1 VTETDVMFSDVRLM
15 ALQMATNEM
24 SNIRGISIH
33 MFVTGMAIMSQ
44 QNLSSVYL
52 RDVSSFKKVAMHF
65 G

>member
-1 VTETDVMFSDVRLM
+1 MFSDVRLM

-33 MFVTGMAIMSQ
+33 MFVTGMAIKSQ

-52 RDVSSFKKVAMHF
+52 RDHVSSFKSANLTEE
-65 G
+65 

>member
-1 VTETDVMFSDVRLM
+1 MFSDVRLM